1 VANTLATFHEGMG
14 SDEFIP
20 WDLQHPELVEGDIMP
35 TGKKS
40 AILNS
45 NRLWPNATIPYV
57 ISANFSTFV
66 IFLADER
73 KFILIFNFP
82 DAFSTI

>member
-1 VANTLATFHEGMG
+1 MG

-35 TGKKS
+35 TGKKN

-45 NRLWPNATIPYV
+45 NGLWPNATIPYV
-57 ISANFSTFV
+57 IAANFSTFV
-66 IFLADER
+66 IISLADER
-73 KFILIFNFP
+73 KLILIFNVP
-82 DAFSTI
+82 DAFSILFK